1 MSYYYCYLILHSYL
15 LYFLTLRALESPPP
29 PPAASGSRPRIHH
42 HSTPDL
48 KSSHCGALPMPQR
61 SASYPF

>member
-29 PPAASGSRPRIHH
+29 PPAVWQSA
-42 HSTPDL
+42 PDP
-48 KSSHCGALPMPQR
+48 SSLNA
-61 SASYPF
+61 